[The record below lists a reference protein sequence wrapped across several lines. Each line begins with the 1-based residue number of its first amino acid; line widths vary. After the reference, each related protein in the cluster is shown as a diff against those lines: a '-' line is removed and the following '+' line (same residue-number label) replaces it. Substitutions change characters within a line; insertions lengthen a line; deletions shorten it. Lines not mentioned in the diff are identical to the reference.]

1 LCSTTQVGK
10 SAAWK
15 PEPKTSRDFR
25 TDANRAFEDIAH
37 LNRIVSRGQLA
48 ASLAHELAQPLA
60 AILVNAQAALRL
72 ASLPDPD
79 LKEIRAA
86 LADITQDDQRA
97 QAVVQNMRAVFQK
110 RRIAVKKVDLNR
122 VVNDVIRLARNSAQ
136 LCRIRIRV
144 MLCSE
149 SAVVLGDSVVLQQ
162 VLLNLINNGMDA
174 MMRLPTERRILAI
187 ATEVTATSSRGAIM
201 VRDNGSGVA
210 EADKPKLFTPFF
222 STKIDGLGIGLS
234 ICRALIESIDGRISL
249 ENRSGPGAAFR
260 VELPLATH
268 EDDLSKVA

>member
-1 LCSTTQVGK
+1 LCATTQVGK

-60 AILVNAQAALRL
+60 AILVNAQAALRI

-110 RRIAVKKVDLNR
+110 RRITVKKVDLNR

-260 VELPLATH
+260 VELPLATQ
-268 EDDLSKVA
+268 EDLSKIA

>member
-60 AILVNAQAALRL
+60 AILVNAQAALRI

-110 RRIAVKKVDLNR
+110 RRITVKKVDLNR
-122 VVNDVIRLARNSAQ
+122 VVNDVIRRARDSAQ

>member
-110 RRIAVKKVDLNR
+110 RRITVKKVDLNR